1 MTTADMLTDLG
12 FEVIEANSGEEAL
25 RLLEEGLRPNLLVTD
40 HLMPGVTGAELARK
54 VQADWPGLPI
64 LIVSGYAEAE
74 GLESD
79 LVGLTKPF
87 RNGELAAKLVA
98 LGALTST

>member
-1 MTTADMLTDLG
+1 MTTADMLMDLG

-25 RLLEEGLRPNLLVTD
+25 RLLEQGLSPNLLVTD

-54 VQADWPGLPI
+54 ARIARPDLPI
-64 LIVSGYAEAE
+64 LIVSGYAEAD
-74 GLESD
+74 GLASD

-87 RNGELAAKLVA
+87 RNVELAAKLIT
-98 LGALTST
+98 LGVLTEA